1 MARIFKKTYVNRIL
15 SSGVALS
22 ALLASGGA
30 FAQEAG
36 GEGAS
41 GSDSEIIVSARRR
54 EEGAQDVPLVVNAV
68 TSETIDKLNLR
79 EGTDVQNLV
88 PGLELRNSANGI
100 GSAGQI
106 RGVQFD
112 ANTSANPT
120 VAFYFNDAPIDA
132 GSVLQAMYDIGQVEV
147 LRGPQGTLRGAASP
161 SGSITF
167 TTRKPNLSE
176 VGMNLTG
183 TVNDIGLT
191 NLNGAFN
198 IPVIKDVFGIRIA
211 GLTERSRAN
220 RVKSIDSDANLAK
233 PYAHTDS
240 IRVLA
245 TLRPTDWIKLE
256 GMYQVIDRKTQSYD
270 QYASFSLVSPTAPAS
285 AVLIRPRDRLS
296 IQETARATEQRF
308 ETYNWR
314 AEVRFAGQALIYQGS
329 RTNLKFHA
337 LANQDNAN
345 FLNARDIFQDT
356 NTRSRRD
363 THEVRLQNED
373 RLFGMFDY
381 VVGYYNDKQHSPT
394 SLTTETPVLLPSFLG
409 GGVAAIAQTP
419 IQTVGDTH
427 ETSFYGNLTVHVG
440 DATEISGGLRYIDF
454 ETPPRTITIGTN
466 VLPVGAAVNDEKVV
480 YTASIKHK
488 FTPDL
493 MVYASTGTS
502 RRPGPS
508 IVNPGATV
516 RSALMNSFIQLT
528 PEDSTSYEIGI
539 KSAWFDNRLTFNLS
553 AFHQK
558 FSGYPYKISTGIYF
572 QGFNFVNNLPVPAVS
587 NGAQFGASVPVTV
600 KGVEAE
606 VNWKVTPN
614 FDIGMI
620 VAYSDGK
627 ITNGIIPCDD
637 LNGDGVP
644 DVTTAAP
651 TVAQLQAA
659 YGTDYI
665 GSCAVT
671 QRSSKQSPF
680 SATLIANYSRSI
692 SDKMDFFARGLFNY
706 YGSSQ
711 IEPTNSFDDLGS
723 YGLLNL
729 YAGLRDPDG
738 GWEVNL
744 FAKNVLNTVRATQFD
759 PPASTS
765 YQELAPPTFRTT
777 VGKSF
782 TSTYSQIQ
790 TTAPREF
797 GVSLRFALGSR

>member
-1 MARIFKKTYVNRIL
+1 MAQIFKRTYVNRIL

-22 ALLASGGA
+22 ALLASSGA
-30 FAQEAG
+30 FAQEATD
-36 GEGAS
+36 EGVSA
-41 GSDSEIIVSARRR
+41 DNEIIVSARRR
-54 EEGAQDVPLVVNAV
+54 EEGLQDVPLVVNAV
-68 TSETIDKLNLR
+68 TAETIDKLNLR
-79 EGTDVQNLV
+79 DGTEVQNLV

-132 GSVLQAMYDIGQVEV
+132 GSVLQAIYDIGQVEV

-176 VGMNLTG
+176 VGMNVTG
-183 TVNDIGLT
+183 TVNDLGLT
-191 NLNGAFN
+191 NLNGAIN
-198 IPVIKDVFGIRIA
+198 VPVIKDVFAVRVA
-211 GLTERSRAN
+211 GLTERSQAN
-220 RVKSIDSDANLAK
+220 RVTSIDSDANLTK

-245 TLRPTDWIKLE
+245 TLQPADWLKLE
-256 GMYQVIDRKTQSYD
+256 GMYQVIDRRSQSYD

-285 AVLIRPRDRLS
+285 AVLIRPQDRLS

-308 ETYNWR
+308 ETFNWR
-314 AEVRFAGQALIYQGS
+314 AELRFAGQALIYQGS
-329 RTNLKFHA
+329 RTNLRFHA

-356 NTRSRRD
+356 NTRSQRT
-363 THEVRLQNED
+363 THEIRLQNED
-373 RLFGMFDY
+373 RLFGMIDY
-381 VVGYYNDKQHSPT
+381 VVGFYNDKQYSPT

-409 GGVAAIAQTP
+409 GGVVAVAKTP
-419 IQTVGDTH
+419 ILTVGETR
-427 ETSFYGNLTVHVG
+427 ETSLFGNVTVHLG
-440 DATEISGGLRYIDF
+440 EATEISGGLRYIDF
-454 ETPPRTITIGTN
+454 ETPPRTITIGAN

-502 RRPGPS
+502 RRPGPA

-516 RSALMNSFIQLT
+516 RSPLMNSFIQLT
-528 PEDSTSYEIGI
+528 PEDSTSYEIGF
-539 KSAWFDNRLTFNLS
+539 KSSWFDNRLTFNVS
-553 AFHQK
+553 AYHQT
-558 FSGYPYKISTGIYF
+558 FEGYPYKISTGIYF
-572 QGFNFVNNLPVPAVS
+572 QGFNFVNNLPVAAVS
-587 NGAQFGASVPVTV
+587 NGAQFGASVPVRVT
-600 KGVEAE
+600 GIEAE
-606 VNWKVTPN
+606 MNWKVTPN
-614 FDIGMI
+614 FDLG
-620 VAYSDGK
+620 VVAAYSDGK
-627 ITNGIIPCDD
+627 IKNGIIPCDD
-637 LNGDGVP
+637 LNKDGVP
-644 DVTTAAP
+644 DVTTTAP

-659 YGTDYI
+659 YGTNYI

-680 SATLIANYSRSI
+680 SATVVANYNLPL
-692 SDKMDFFARGLFNY
+692 SDQMAFFARGLFNY
-706 YGSSQ
+706 YGSSLV
-711 IEPTNSFDDLGS
+711 EPTNSFDNMGS

-738 GWEVNL
+738 SWELNL
-744 FAKNVLNTVRATQFD
+744 FAKNVFNTVKATQFD

-765 YQELAPPTFRTT
+765 YQELAPPTFQTT

-782 TSTYSQIQ
+782 TSTYSPIA

>member
-1 MARIFKKTYVNRIL
+1 MARIFKQTYVNRVL

-22 ALLASGGA
+22 ALLVSSGA
-30 FAQEAG
+30 YAQNAAED
-36 GEGAS
+36 GAS
-41 GSDSEIIVSARRR
+41 NGDDEIIVSARRR
-54 EEGAQDVPLVVNAV
+54 DEGVQDVPLVVNAV
-68 TSETIDKLNLR
+68 TAETIDKLNLR
-79 EGTDVQNLV
+79 DGTDVQNLV

-100 GSAGQI
+100 GSAGQL
-106 RGVQFD
+106 RGVQYD

-167 TTRKPNLSE
+167 TTRKPDLSQA
-176 VGMNLTG
+176 GMNITA
-183 TVNDIGLT
+183 TANDLGLT
-191 NLNGAFN
+191 NFNGAIN
-198 IPVIKDVFGIRIA
+198 VPVIKDILGIRVA
-211 GLTERSRAN
+211 GLTERSQAN
-220 RVKSIDSDANLAK
+220 RVKSIDPDASLAQ

-245 TLRPTDWIKLE
+245 TLKPADWLKFE
-256 GMYQVIDRKTQSYD
+256 GMYQVIDRDTQSYD

-285 AVLIRPRDRLS
+285 AVLIRPSDRLS

-308 ETYNWR
+308 ETFNWR
-314 AEVRFAGQALIYQGS
+314 AEARFAGQALIYQGS
-329 RTNLKFHA
+329 RTNLRFHA
-337 LANQDNAN
+337 LSNQDGAN
-345 FLNARDIFQDT
+345 FLNKRDFFQDT
-356 NTRSRRD
+356 NTRSKQV
-363 THEVRLQNED
+363 THEIRLQNED

-381 VVGYYNDKQHSPT
+381 VLGYFNTKQYSPT
-394 SLTTETPVLLPSFLG
+394 NLTTETPVLLPAFLG
-409 GGVAAIAQTP
+409 GGVAAVAKTP
-419 IQTVGDTH
+419 IVTVGDTR
-427 ETSFYGNLTVHVG
+427 ESSFYGNLTVHLG

-466 VLPVGAAVNDEKVV
+466 VLPVGAAVDDEKVI

-488 FTPDL
+488 FSQDL

-528 PEDSTSYEIGI
+528 PEDSTSYEVGL
-539 KSAWFDNRLTFNLS
+539 KSSFLDNRVHFNLS
-553 AFHQK
+553 AFYQK
-558 FSGYPYKISTGIYF
+558 FEGYPYKISTGVYF
-572 QGFNFVNNLPVPAVS
+572 QTFNFVNNAPVPGVG

-600 KGVEAE
+600 KGLEAE
-606 VNWKVTPN
+606 LNWKVTPN
-614 FDIGMI
+614 FDIGVI
-620 VAYSDGK
+620 AAYSDGK
-627 ITNGIIPCDD
+627 IKNGIIPCDD
-637 LNGDGVP
+637 LNGDDVP
-644 DVTTAAP
+644 DVTTSAP

-665 GSCAVT
+665 GSCRVT

-680 SATLIANYSRSI
+680 SATVMANYNI
-692 SDKMDFFARGLFNY
+692 PVSDKMEFFTRGLFNY
-706 YGSSQ
+706 YGSSLV
-711 IEPTNSFDDLGS
+711 EPTNSFDDLGS

-738 GWEVNL
+738 SWELNF
-744 FAKNVLNTVRATQFD
+744 FAKNVFNTVRATQFD

-765 YQELAPPTFRTT
+765 YQELAPPTFQTT

-782 TSTYSQIQ
+782 TSTYSPIQ

-797 GVSLRFALGSR
+797 GVTLRFALGSR